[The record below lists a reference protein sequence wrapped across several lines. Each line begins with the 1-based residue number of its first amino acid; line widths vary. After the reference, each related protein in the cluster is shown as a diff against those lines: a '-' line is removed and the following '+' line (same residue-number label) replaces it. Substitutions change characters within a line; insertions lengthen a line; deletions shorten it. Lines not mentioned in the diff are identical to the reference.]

1 MKMRIKLLILLA
13 AVCALAAVLA
23 VAVCAERV
31 LPSDPGVERVGEN
44 DSLPDWYPVTTGN
57 FPFYHDEDAAR
68 IVDRADLFTPEEEKA
83 LEQRLADIRGE
94 IRRDIVIY
102 TDVTD
107 YGLGKD
113 ILAADFYDF
122 NGYGF
127 GDEREGVCLFIDMD
141 PDDRGGWTCCTG
153 SDTRGLYTEQI
164 ANLIDDDLYY
174 YLGEGEY
181 YDGVSAWIG
190 DFYRLY
196 LKGDPFLNWLPD
208 RDVKFER
215 FHDEGAL
222 RVTDFTDELKESEIK
237 ELSESAEEVADKY
250 GIDVVVL
257 VTDFTSSLD
266 LKEYAEKYYKYN
278 GYGVGDDYRGVMLC
292 VDRSAGNDVEILTFG
307 DGVRMTDK
315 ARERMTDHLRDRIGS
330 QGLADAL
337 KNWIGEADHL
347 QKTGRVPRTFGSWLG
362 TTVFGSILG
371 SVAGFFGLSG
381 AKRRMA
387 VPRTQ
392 VNADAYVVAETL
404 AIVAVSDRL
413 INTSTSRVYAPV
425 TRSSSSGGSGSSG
438 GSSYSGSY
446 SGSSGS
452 SHSGS
457 GRSF

>member
-1 MKMRIKLLILLA
+1 MKMRNKLLILAL
-13 AVCALAAVLA
+13 AVCALTALLA
-23 VAVCAERV
+23 VGVSAERI
-31 LPSDPGVERVGEN
+31 LSYDPGVERVGEN
-44 DSLPDWYPVTTGN
+44 DSLPDWYPVNTKN
-57 FPFYHDEDAAR
+57 FPFYHDEDAPR
-68 IVDRADLFTPEEEKA
+68 VVDRADLFTSDEEEE
-83 LEQRLADIRGE
+83 LERAISELRAELD
-94 IRRDIVIY
+94 RDVVVY

-122 NGYGF
+122 NGYGC

-141 PDDRGGWTCCTG
+141 PDDRGGWACCTG
-153 SDTRGLYTEQI
+153 SDTRALYTEEV

-196 LKGDPFLNWLPD
+196 LKGDPFLSWLPD
-208 RDVKFER
+208 RGEKFER
-215 FHDEGAL
+215 FHDGNAP
-222 RVTDFTDELKESEIK
+222 RVIDFTDELTENETAD
-237 ELSESAEEVADKY
+237 LSASAEEVGGKY

-257 VTDFTSSLD
+257 VTNFTSSLD
-266 LKEYAEKYYKYN
+266 LKDYAEKYYEYN
-278 GYGVGDDYRGVMLC
+278 GYGLGGDYRGIMLC
-292 VDRSAGNDVEILTFG
+292 VDRSGGNDVEILTFG
-307 DGVRMTDK
+307 DGVRMTDT
-315 ARERMTDHLRDRIGS
+315 ARDRMTDHLKDRIGS
-330 QGLADAL
+330 QGISAAVE
-337 KNWIGEADHL
+337 NWIGEADHL
-347 QKTGRVPRTFGSWLG
+347 QKTGRVPRSFGSWLG

-404 AIVAVSDRL
+404 AIVAMGDRL
-413 INTSTSRVYAPV
+413 VNTSTSRVYAPI
-425 TRSSSSGGSGSSG
+425 TRSSSGGSGSSG